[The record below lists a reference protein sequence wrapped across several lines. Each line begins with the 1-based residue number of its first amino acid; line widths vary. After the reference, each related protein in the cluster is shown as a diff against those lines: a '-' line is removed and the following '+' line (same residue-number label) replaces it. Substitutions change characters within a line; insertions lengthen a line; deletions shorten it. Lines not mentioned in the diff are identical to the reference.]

1 MKLPLQVSFHGI
13 DRSEALENLI
23 AKEVEGLHK
32 FDADLIS
39 CRVAVE
45 SEGRHQ
51 NQGRECS
58 VRVSLNAPGHEFIM
72 NTKNEDAHAAV
83 RAAFDSLARQVKDNA
98 AKRRGSGPWGR
109 SACRPSMST
118 TTISWRTPTPCPS
131 PAR

>member
-58 VRVSLNAPGHEFIM
+58 VRVSLNALRETRTLH
-72 NTKNEDAHAAV
+72 
-83 RAAFDSLARQVKDNA
+83 SLPWFWWRPSLSTATRQLI
-98 AKRRGSGPWGR
+98 R
-109 SACRPSMST
+109 SASNLWSPSTSFAIKFSRASERSIPWKLT
-118 TTISWRTPTPCPS
+118 CSGSFI
-131 PAR
+131 

>member
-45 SEGRHQ
+45 G
-51 NQGRECS
+51 G
-58 VRVSLNAPGHEFIM
+58 
-72 NTKNEDAHAAV
+72 V

-98 AKRRGSGPWGR
+98 AKRRGN
-109 SACRPSMST
+109 
-118 TTISWRTPTPCPS
+118 
-131 PAR
+131 

>member
-45 SEGRHQ
+45 S
-51 NQGRECS
+51 
-58 VRVSLNAPGHEFIM
+58 RVEN
-72 NTKNEDAHAAV
+72 
-83 RAAFDSLARQVKDNA
+83 AAFAFL
-98 AKRRGSGPWGR
+98 
-109 SACRPSMST
+109 ST
-118 TTISWRTPTPCPS
+118 L
-131 PAR
+131 PATNSS

>member
-58 VRVSLNAPGHEFIM
+58 VRVSLNVPGHL
-72 NTKNEDAHAAV
+72 
-83 RAAFDSLARQVKDNA
+83 RASFDSLARQVKDNA
-98 AKRRGSGPWGR
+98 AKRRGN
-109 SACRPSMST
+109 
-118 TTISWRTPTPCPS
+118 
-131 PAR
+131 

>member
-72 NTKNEDAHAAV
+72 NTK
-83 RAAFDSLARQVKDNA
+83 
-98 AKRRGSGPWGR
+98 
-109 SACRPSMST
+109 
-118 TTISWRTPTPCPS
+118 TPTQPFALLS
-131 PAR
+131 TLWPARSKTMLQSAEAINPLFCLMQPQTL

>member
-83 RAAFDSLARQVKDNA
+83 RDRKSTRLNSSHNRES
-98 AKRRGSGPWGR
+98 RMPS
-109 SACRPSMST
+109 SA
-118 TTISWRTPTPCPS
+118 
-131 PAR
+131 

>member
-32 FDADLIS
+32 F
-39 CRVAVE
+39 AVE

-98 AKRRGSGPWGR
+98 AKRRGN
-109 SACRPSMST
+109 
-118 TTISWRTPTPCPS
+118 
-131 PAR
+131 

>member
-83 RAAFDSLARQVKDNA
+83 RAAFTLWPV
-98 AKRRGSGPWGR
+98 R
-109 SACRPSMST
+109 SKTMLQSAEAINPLFCLMQSQTLR
-118 TTISWRTPTPCPS
+118 
-131 PAR
+131 

>member
-58 VRVSLNAPGHEFIM
+58 VRVSLNAPGHEFI
-72 NTKNEDAHAAV
+72 TQPFA
-83 RAAFDSLARQVKDNA
+83 LLLTLWPVKS
-98 AKRRGSGPWGR
+98 KTMLQ
-109 SACRPSMST
+109 SAEAINPLFCLMQSKT
-118 TTISWRTPTPCPS
+118 LH
-131 PAR
+131 

>member
-39 CRVAVE
+39 CRVAIE

-58 VRVSLNAPGHEFIM
+58 VRVALNAPGHEFIM
-72 NTKNEDAHAAV
+72 NTKMRTQQSVPLLIPLPV
-83 RAAFDSLARQVKDNA
+83 RSRTMQQNAEAINLLSSL
-98 AKRRGSGPWGR
+98 
-109 SACRPSMST
+109 
-118 TTISWRTPTPCPS
+118 
-131 PAR
+131 

>member
-83 RAAFDSLARQVKDNA
+83 RAAFDSLARQVKD
-98 AKRRGSGPWGR
+98 KIGR
-109 SACRPSMST
+109 ASCRE
-118 TTISWRTPTPCPS
+118 RV
-131 PAR
+131 

>member
-58 VRVSLNAPGHEFIM
+58 
-72 NTKNEDAHAAV
+72 
-83 RAAFDSLARQVKDNA
+83 
-98 AKRRGSGPWGR
+98 
-109 SACRPSMST
+109 
-118 TTISWRTPTPCPS
+118 
-131 PAR
+131 

>member
-51 NQGRECS
+51 NQGREC
-58 VRVSLNAPGHEFIM
+58 APGHEFIM

-98 AKRRGSGPWGR
+98 AKRRGN
-109 SACRPSMST
+109 
-118 TTISWRTPTPCPS
+118 
-131 PAR
+131 

>member
-51 NQGRECS
+51 NQGR
-58 VRVSLNAPGHEFIM
+58 R
-72 NTKNEDAHAAV
+72 TKMPTQPFA
-83 RAAFDSLARQVKDNA
+83 LLLTLWPVKS
-98 AKRRGSGPWGR
+98 KTMLQ
-109 SACRPSMST
+109 SAEAINPLFCLMQSKT
-118 TTISWRTPTPCPS
+118 LH
-131 PAR
+131 

>member
-83 RAAFDSLARQVKDNA
+83 RAALFFFCLPFAFLFVS
-98 AKRRGSGPWGR
+98 
-109 SACRPSMST
+109 
-118 TTISWRTPTPCPS
+118 ISNISSQLVDFLEILTRV
-131 PAR
+131 

>member
-58 VRVSLNAPGHEFIM
+58 VRVSF
-72 NTKNEDAHAAV
+72 
-83 RAAFDSLARQVKDNA
+83 RFDFKHSL
-98 AKRRGSGPWGR
+98 
-109 SACRPSMST
+109 T
-118 TTISWRTPTPCPS
+118 TR
-131 PAR
+131 

>member
-98 AKRRGSGPWGR
+98 ARRVYFCLPFAFLFVSI
-109 SACRPSMST
+109 SNIPSQLVDFPEILT
-118 TTISWRTPTPCPS
+118 RV
-131 PAR
+131 

>member
-45 SEGRHQ
+45 SEGRHRTRAE
-51 NQGRECS
+51 N
-58 VRVSLNAPGHEFIM
+58 
-72 NTKNEDAHAAV
+72 
-83 RAAFDSLARQVKDNA
+83 AAFAFL
-98 AKRRGSGPWGR
+98 
-109 SACRPSMST
+109 ST
-118 TTISWRTPTPCPS
+118 L
-131 PAR
+131 PATNSS

>member
-45 SEGRHQ
+45 SEGR
-51 NQGRECS
+51 
-58 VRVSLNAPGHEFIM
+58 
-72 NTKNEDAHAAV
+72 
-83 RAAFDSLARQVKDNA
+83 
-98 AKRRGSGPWGR
+98 
-109 SACRPSMST
+109 PSFK
-118 TTISWRTPTPCPS
+118 
-131 PAR
+131 